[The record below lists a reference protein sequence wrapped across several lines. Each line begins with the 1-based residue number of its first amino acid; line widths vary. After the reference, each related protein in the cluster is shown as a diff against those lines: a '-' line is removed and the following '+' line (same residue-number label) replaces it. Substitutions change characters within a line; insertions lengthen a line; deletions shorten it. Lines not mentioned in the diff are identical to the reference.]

1 VSLTT
6 LRNIA
11 IIAALAA
18 IVHFVPGGG
27 DGADIVSQIITAVF
41 TVAIALFLGRLY
53 MQMRT
58 DIFGLGDRFRFAL
71 YAAIGVIIV
80 TLAASRR
87 LFDTGPGS
95 VAWFALIAGSAYTL
109 YLVFRQYRSYA

>member
-1 VSLTT
+1 MSLST

-27 DGADIVSQIITAVF
+27 DGADLISQILTAVF
-41 TVAIALFLGRLY
+41 TVAIAFFLARLY

-71 YAAIGVIIV
+71 YAALGVIIV

-87 LFDTGPGS
+87 LFDTGPGAL
-95 VAWFALIAGSAYTL
+95 AWFALMGGAAYTL
-109 YLVFRQYRSYA
+109 YLVWRQYRAYG